1 MEEKEK
7 NEYKSLEEEV
17 FKALDHQTRRDILR
31 YIGERRGITFTE
43 IMKAGKIPDTPTL
56 SYHLK
61 TLSPFIEQRN
71 GKYYLTPIGKDAY
84 NLLLRTTTYNKL
96 ALFQKN
102 KYEVTVGNTIL
113 WITAIA
119 AAVYL
124 EADTVLTTIF
134 LPGLAAVSLTITYQ
148 LFK

>member
-71 GKYYLTPIGKDAY
+71 GKYHLTPIGKDAY
-84 NLLLRTTTYNKL
+84 NLLHRTTTYDKL

>member
-7 NEYKSLEEEV
+7 NEYESLEQEV
-17 FKALDHQTRRDILR
+17 FKALDHQKRRDILR
-31 YIGERRGITFTE
+31 YIGERKGITFTE

-71 GKYYLTPIGKDAY
+71 GKYHLTPIGKDAY
-84 NLLLRTTTYNKL
+84 NLLHRTTTYDKL

>member
-7 NEYKSLEEEV
+7 NEYKSLEQEV
-17 FKALDHQTRRDILR
+17 FKTLDHQTRRDILR
-31 YIGERRGITFTE
+31 YIGEKKGITFTE
-43 IMKAGKIPDTPTL
+43 IMKAGKIPDSPTL

-71 GKYYLTPIGKDAY
+71 GKYHLTPIGKDAY

-96 ALFQKN
+96 ALFQK
-102 KYEVTVGNTIL
+102 KRYGATFGNLLL
-113 WITAIA
+113 WGIA
-119 AAVYL
+119 MISAAYL
-124 EADTVLTTIF
+124 EADPILITVIFPFLAFISSGTIW
-134 LPGLAAVSLTITYQ
+134 Q

>member
-43 IMKAGKIPDTPTL
+43 IMKAGKIPNTPTL

-102 KYEVTVGNTIL
+102 KYEATVGNTIL

>member
-102 KYEVTVGNTIL
+102 KYEATVGNTIL